1 MGRIK
6 PARPRTVLSNKWR
19 EVSACPLLLAVFM
32 QIGKPPHCKG
42 RIGLKTPSI
51 EQFRMASQ
59 SRCRQRQPVALDAAY
74 QKPAGGEVAFP
85 MPLVVAD
92 ELMVVKL
99 RGKLLFWL
107 ERLEH
112 ILKHPHVT
120 ALLLRPLVVL
130 LEFGSE
136 LELQHG
142 LVLIEGGDHVGYRVV
157 RPAHAARRSVIH
169 SGKGLGI
176 EPVGVGGV
184 EGKAAA
190 PVERGDEHAQGVAR
204 GSTDAIARF
213 EECPLLIGAQLRGHR
228 LHRPCGHCS
237 SLVYLVFQS

>member
-1 MGRIK
+1 
-6 PARPRTVLSNKWR
+6 
-19 EVSACPLLLAVFM
+19 
-32 QIGKPPHCKG
+32 
-42 RIGLKTPSI
+42 
-51 EQFRMASQ
+51 MASQ

-130 LEFGSE
+130 LELICPDDVVVYVVHSFNTLNASST
-136 LELQHG
+136 LE
-142 LVLIEGGDHVGYRVV
+142 
-157 RPAHAARRSVIH
+157 
-169 SGKGLGI
+169 
-176 EPVGVGGV
+176 
-184 EGKAAA
+184 
-190 PVERGDEHAQGVAR
+190 
-204 GSTDAIARF
+204 
-213 EECPLLIGAQLRGHR
+213 
-228 LHRPCGHCS
+228 
-237 SLVYLVFQS
+237 

>member
-1 MGRIK
+1 
-6 PARPRTVLSNKWR
+6 
-19 EVSACPLLLAVFM
+19 
-32 QIGKPPHCKG
+32 
-42 RIGLKTPSI
+42 
-51 EQFRMASQ
+51 MASQ

-130 LEFGSE
+130 LEGR
-136 LELQHG
+136 
-142 LVLIEGGDHVGYRVV
+142 LIPNRQ
-157 RPAHAARRSVIH
+157 RPAAASSIAARVSA
-169 SGKGLGI
+169 LN
-176 EPVGVGGV
+176 P
-184 EGKAAA
+184 
-190 PVERGDEHAQGVAR
+190 
-204 GSTDAIARF
+204 
-213 EECPLLIGAQLRGHR
+213 
-228 LHRPCGHCS
+228 
-237 SLVYLVFQS
+237 